1 MSAYPNQEVNFV
13 LLLMSLNRRQFI
25 YLLGATLGTAT
36 LAGFNP
42 AAFAAT
48 GPYSLIALP
57 YSYDALEPYIDKET
71 MQFHHDKHHAAYVN
85 NLNLAVAKYPELQ
98 KKTVVELIKNLDSLP
113 ADIRTTI
120 RNNGGGDR
128 EHLTYAI
135 SNYT

>member
-25 YLLGATLGTAT
+25 YLLGATVGTAT

-57 YSYDALEPYIDKET
+57 YSYDALVDC
-71 MQFHHDKHHAAYVN
+71 F
-85 NLNLAVAKYPELQ
+85 
-98 KKTVVELIKNLDSLP
+98 S
-113 ADIRTTI
+113 
-120 RNNGGGDR
+120 
-128 EHLTYAI
+128 
-135 SNYT
+135 